1 MKNIYIKINDLSLKA
16 ACLLEAFLSSK
27 TFLFLLGLGLL
38 SFGLS
43 DLAQA
48 QVSVT
53 LPDVG
58 NDIGEEQFNFARC
71 RFLRLLEGS
80 FGALLAV
87 AAGIGSIIAASVG
100 KYAVSYTFLAVSVG
114 SFCMRSFVSL
124 FFGDVGTEC
133 GP

>member
-1 MKNIYIKINDLSLKA
+1 MKNISKEINDLSLNVH
-16 ACLLEAFLSSK
+16 CLLSTFLSSRA
-27 TFLFLLGLGLL
+27 TLFLLGIGLL
-38 SFGLS
+38 AFGLS
-43 DLAQA
+43 DFAQA
-48 QVSVT
+48 QVTAT
-53 LPDVG
+53 LPVVDF
-58 NDIGEEQFNFARC
+58 NEKEFNFARC

-100 KYAVSYTFLAVSVG
+100 KYAVSYTFLVVSVG
-114 SFCMRSFVSL
+114 AFCMRSFVSL